1 MLLDNPC
8 FGIIQH
14 ILEINHCYRLS
25 NCMESFH
32 YTSALHEERTGI
44 KLNTLLSSAQVS
56 LQLQY
61 HLHIRLVNVPE
72 VIWL

>member
-8 FGIIQH
+8 FGIIQN
-14 ILEINHCYRLS
+14 ILEINHCYLLS
-25 NCMESFH
+25 YCMESFH
-32 YTSALHEERTGI
+32 YTSASYEERAAI

-61 HLHIRLVNVPE
+61 PLHIKLVKVPE
-72 VIWL
+72 VVCL